1 MKIGDCLM
9 LTTKIFNDSI
19 NDLKIAFPELKMT
32 KERAQLW
39 YRYCKHLEDS
49 IFRQKISSCIEYCN
63 KNIPLLADIINPNNY
78 KREQDGHKKYRTI

>member
-1 MKIGDCLM
+1 M

-19 NDLKIAFPELKMT
+19 NDLKIAFPELEMT
-32 KERAQLW
+32 KERAKLW

-49 IFRQKISSCIEYCN
+49 KFKEKISSCIEYCN

-78 KREQDGHKKYRTI
+78 KREQDEYPEPKTIY